1 MINSYGIS
9 SKCIIHVRHFTIFDR
24 AIIKP
29 QTLSHIFCYFAGE
42 FYKFHIYVVLI
53 LFVRLRYFKSQL
65 CITPLRKYIS
75 LIINISKTYHHEL
88 ILYITRPTA
97 AQD

>member
-29 QTLSHIFCYFAGE
+29 QTLSHIFCHFAGE